1 MQQNTSVDSSI
12 SSSVQNLPRL
22 NIGLSKSLLFEDQA
36 APLPHVVPR
45 YFDGKGPIQQDVMHN
60 FSCARLV
67 RPNVD
72 IADALLHEISIVL
85 SIDLGE
91 RAMLTQERSLAT
103 DLRIRYKPRMPKPAE
118 HIDKP
123 EPRWQA
129 VLAFLAICTIYL
141 ALPRN
146 LVVGPIWLLPTL
158 IVVLLVPTVVSHRM
172 GKHSL
177 NRALGVIIN
186 GITTLALI
194 GSVILLVRALPSH
207 RGTPLQL
214 LRSGGLLWLTNV
226 IVFALWYWRLDG
238 GGPTL
243 RHKQNKFGSTSFLF
257 PQMQVPHDERAQ
269 FECTRWRPRFI
280 DYLFV
285 AFTQSSTFGPTDAPL
300 LARWAKVLAMIQ
312 IFISLGIVVL
322 LISGAVG
329 AL

>member
-1 MQQNTSVDSSI
+1 M
-12 SSSVQNLPRL
+12 
-22 NIGLSKSLLFEDQA
+22 SK
-36 APLPHVVPR
+36 PL
-45 YFDGKGPIQQDVMHN
+45 
-60 FSCARLV
+60 
-67 RPNVD
+67 
-72 IADALLHEISIVL
+72 
-85 SIDLGE
+85 
-91 RAMLTQERSLAT
+91 
-103 DLRIRYKPRMPKPAE
+103 E

-123 EPRWQA
+123 EPRAQA
-129 VLAFLAICTIYL
+129 VLAFLAICAIYL

-146 LVVGPIWLLPTL
+146 LVVCPFWLLPTV

-177 NRALGVIIN
+177 NRNLGFIIN

-214 LRSGGLLWLTNV
+214 VRSGGLLWLTNV